1 MDYIE
6 TRGKNKEIEKDR
18 RQNKRFVFMIP
29 QTLNSKPVGKLHLIN
44 LSINGAELLL
54 PENSNPSIGQTIE
67 GHIPLPAGIKGIDF
81 KGRII
86 WISNRNRKRCGI
98 AFEEMPESEQMVIQ
112 AYLDYLERDKIIYNF
127 KKVVNNYLTCIRTL
141 VELYTKKQFNKEIIE
156 RQQVKYLH

>member
-29 QTLNSKPVGKLHLIN
+29 QTLHSKPVGKLHLIN
-44 LSINGAELLL
+44 LSVNGAEFLL
-54 PENSNPSIGQTIE
+54 PEDSNPSVGQTIE

-81 KGRII
+81 KGQII
-86 WISNRNRKRCGI
+86 WISNKNRKRCGI
-98 AFEEMPESEQMVIQ
+98 VFEEMPETEQMVIQ

-141 VELYTKKQFNKEIIE
+141 VELYTKKQLNREIIE